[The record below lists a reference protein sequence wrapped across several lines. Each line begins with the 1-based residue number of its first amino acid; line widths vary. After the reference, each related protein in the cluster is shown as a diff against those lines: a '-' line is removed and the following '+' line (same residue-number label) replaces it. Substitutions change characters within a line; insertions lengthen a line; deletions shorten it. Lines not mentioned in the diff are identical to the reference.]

1 MTRDQSVYIK
11 EIWNRIQRIEEYT
24 RDGRDAFFQSTLT
37 QDAVIRNIE
46 VIGQAVKDFGVDKLL
61 AAHSDTPW
69 EQIAGMRNILAH
81 QYLGVDLELTWD
93 VVARDLAPLKEKI
106 IALANDMQIQFE

>member
-1 MTRDQSVYIK
+1 MTRDRSVYIK
-11 EIWNRIQRIEEYT
+11 EILDRIQRIENYT
-24 RDGRDAFFQSTLT
+24 QDGREAFFVDTKT

-46 VIGQAVKDFGVDKLL
+46 VIGQAVKDFGVEKLL

-93 VVARDLAPLKEKI
+93 VVARDLPPLKEKI
-106 IALANDMQIQFE
+106 VVLASELNIVLE